1 MAVAACKL
9 AAEGSRVAPMEEGLE
24 KRELEG
30 EVVTKVVEVVS
41 AIKNAKHVDQVIR
54 ALHSL
59 VTLLF
64 PFDSSLLSGSFTFAL
79 ISIKLFTFFFTRND
93 HVLFYLFQRRF

>member
-1 MAVAACKL
+1 MPEAVCKL
-9 AAEGSRVAPMEEGLE
+9 VAEGSRVAPMEEGLE

-41 AIKNAKHVDQVIR
+41 AIKNAKHVDQVIC

-59 VTLLF
+59 ATILF
-64 PFDSSLLSGSFTFAL
+64 PFDPSLLSGSFLFAL
-79 ISIKLFTFFFTRND
+79 ISIKFFTGND
-93 HVLFYLFQRRF
+93 HALFHLFQRRF